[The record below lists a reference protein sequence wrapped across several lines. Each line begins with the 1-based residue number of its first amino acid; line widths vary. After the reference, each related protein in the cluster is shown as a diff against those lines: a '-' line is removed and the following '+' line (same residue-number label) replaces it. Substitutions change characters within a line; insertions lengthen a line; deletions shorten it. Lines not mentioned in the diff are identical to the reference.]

1 MLAADS
7 GSEVR
12 VLETTAPPSA
22 APASTVQSQTEKRHE
37 VVIVDGGIADWPEL
51 IADLPST
58 GNDRTL
64 DIALL
69 DPSRDGLQ
77 QITEILSQFND
88 LAAVH
93 LVSHGASGEI
103 VLGNRLI
110 DRQTLE
116 ENSDLLQR
124 WGQSLSADGD
134 LLLYGCQVGEGA
146 GGQSF
151 IAEWARLSGADVAAS
166 DDITGAADLGGD
178 WELEVTDGG
187 IETVGLAAVP
197 WHGQLAVDSATTTG
211 TTTLPST
218 PPTDPLPASGS
229 TTSVTSLKPPLA
241 FEQNVGQ
248 FDAGI
253 DYVARGGGY
262 SVLLT
267 GGDALINVGYGD
279 GSGHVVRVDM
289 LGSNT
294 ARQATAEGLQ
304 NGRSNYLIGNDESQ
318 WHTDVAN
325 YSAVR
330 YADVF
335 NGVDVRYYGTD
346 NQLEYDFIVA
356 AGADAHAIALKLD
369 GAQSVAVVDDGSLR
383 VTLDDAG
390 HSLSFKAP
398 VAYQI
403 DADGQRLAV
412 ASRYEIRAD
421 GSVGFALGAYD
432 TTRELVIDPVLSWD
446 TVLGGNGFNIT
457 TGATTDAA
465 GNVYLIC
472 QTSSTNLPAAGGAY
486 TTASTAP
493 DAFVLKLNSSG
504 ARVYSTYLA
513 GNGGDAPWGIT
524 VDSAGAAYV
533 VGQTTSTDL
542 PVPGA
547 YDNSVNGTDAFLIKL
562 NTTGSAV
569 TYGTYLGGSGTEV
582 AYSVA
587 VDNTG
592 KAWVVGYTTSTLSAG
607 PAIQFPQ
614 YLPID
619 TTVAGTEEGFI
630 ARFDTTLT
638 GSASRLFSSVFG
650 GNGSDILMSVTQDA
664 SGNAIIAG
672 YSSSTDWTTTAGAYD
687 TTQNGST
694 DGVVLRVSTG
704 YALTYSSYLG
714 GSGIDYAESVAVDAS
729 GYVYL
734 GGFTYSTQATFPITA
749 GAARA
754 TLSGTTD
761 SFAAKLDLG
770 VSGSGGLLWSTYG
783 GTGGSTTC
791 ITLDAS
797 GNVWLLTDTT
807 YAGAPATPNAA
818 DTTYNGGYDLAL
830 EAISPDGKRIGYLTY
845 LGSSNDELSSG
856 LAYANGSII
865 VAGHGANAANV
876 LAPTQTVGTPG
887 GTNDS
892 FVADYTLSTPVLDLD
907 ADNSSGATGT
917 GFNAAWSA
925 GGGAKAVADADA
937 TITDSGSTDLQ
948 WLTVQN
954 AGLADGASEV
964 LAANT
969 TGTSIAASY
978 NSATGTLTLSGWDTV
993 AHYQQVLRTI
1003 TYNNAASVPTGA
1015 SRVLTFTVSNG
1026 VNSAGATTNVQ
1037 FTNTAPVFSNLNG
1050 TPAYTENAAA
1060 VVLDA
1065 DVTIA
1070 DTQLTAANNF
1080 SGATL
1085 TLARN
1090 GGANA
1095 QDVFS
1100 ATGALSSIAAASGN
1114 VVVSGTPIGTYTNSG
1129 GTLVFTFNASA
1140 TNALVNSAM
1149 QAIAYANS
1157 SDAPPA
1163 SVAIRWLFND
1173 GNAGAQGLGGPTAVI
1188 GTRTVNITTVND
1200 APTFGNS
1207 GIVTTTIGTYTDT
1220 AYEAVVQPDG
1230 KILAVGESYS
1240 SDNELAFVRYNADG
1254 TLDTSFGGGDG
1265 KLTIA
1270 IGPNYYPRGAAM
1282 LADGKIVVA
1291 GGIYV
1296 GSAYQVALVRC
1307 NADGTLDT
1315 GFGGGDGIVTTS
1327 MGAISVSAQGLAIQS
1342 DGKIVVVG
1350 SALNGTTADVALL
1363 CYNADGTLDASFG
1376 GGDGIV
1382 TTAVD
1387 AHNYYGASVAMQ
1399 ADGKILVAGVT
1410 ADGSSS
1416 TFALLRYTA
1425 SGTLDASFGG
1435 GDGITTTSFPAG
1447 HSNASALIVQP
1458 NGKIIVTGTDGPAFA
1473 LARYTTDGAL
1483 DTSFG
1488 SGGTVTT
1495 VLNPVGCN
1503 ASAFDATLQA
1513 DGKIILAGYAAD
1525 SVTGLQSFAVVRYT
1539 ANGSLDT
1546 GFGRGDGI
1554 ALVAD
1559 GAGIDWLYSVTTQS
1573 DGKIVAAGFS
1583 SNYASSALALLRFN
1597 ANGTLDK
1604 NFGSTSTLGAAVSY
1618 TENGSAVV
1626 LESGA
1631 QIADPELSTADNFN
1645 GATLTL
1651 TRNGGANA
1659 QDVFSAS
1666 GTLGTLTQSGNLT
1679 VGGTT
1684 IGTVTTNSAG
1694 TLLLTFGAGAT
1705 NARVNSALQQ
1715 IAYSNTSDA
1724 PPTSVQID
1732 WTFNDGNSGAQG
1744 TGGALAATGGTT
1756 IAITAVNDAPTI
1768 AYGEGEKTFV
1778 EGGGAI
1784 IIDATATVSDAD
1796 SANFAG
1802 GHLLVD
1808 IPTNGWIYDRIAVRN
1823 EGMGAGQVGVSGAN
1837 VYYGGVA
1844 IGTWSGSGAPLD
1856 VAFNANADL
1865 AAAQAVMRNISF
1877 DAAEDTF
1884 SPART
1889 LRMRLSDGD
1898 GGDAVA
1904 ITKTIRIQ
1912 NDRDLWVT
1920 TESDTADGDTS
1931 SITALLANL
1940 GADGQISLR
1949 EALLATNNTPNSG
1962 IDADRIYFNLAGLS
1976 AHTIKLTSAL
1986 PTISDKVTI
1995 DGTTDDSYNA
2005 VSGQLAIALDG
2016 NSLATDGLVL
2026 ADGSDGST
2034 IRGLVI
2040 GNFTGDGI
2048 EIQAG
2053 AEGNTIAG
2061 NYIGSLDA
2069 AGTATGSGMG
2079 GAGIHVQSRNNLIGG
2094 TTAADRNVI
2103 AGNTGYGI
2111 WLADAAN
2118 TVRGNYVGLAA
2129 DGLTALGN
2137 SSHGIAISA
2146 SNSVIGGSSAYGNVI
2161 SANAGHGIAILGG
2174 NSNTVAGNI
2183 VGLDATGTVKRGN
2196 TGDGVSIRAGSH
2208 DNLIGGSTPEARNI
2222 LSGNERGVLII
2233 DASIDNTVAGNYIGV
2248 DISGELALGNNLAGI
2263 EISGSTNN
2271 TIGGPTAAW
2280 RNVISGNANYGV
2292 KIVSGADGTVVR
2304 NNYIGTDDDGLQA
2317 VANTDK
2323 GIQIMGSAGV
2333 VIGGVGRGNLISG
2346 NSSEGIS
2353 LNFGTTGAIVQGNL
2367 IGTDATGAAALANGG
2382 GILIGNA
2389 SHDNTIGGTAA
2400 GAGNTISGNIGVA
2413 IWVDSSNGTLIQ
2425 GNRFGTT
2432 ADGSAVLA
2440 NGSSHIMLYAAG
2452 SSVIGGATAEA
2463 GNLFAGSPGAA
2474 IWLAD
2479 AGATGNEIT
2488 GNTIGTDAS
2497 LTQNWGNAIG
2507 VRFTGP
2513 AHDNMVRNNVI
2524 AHSAYN
2530 AILTNPDTGSGNAFL
2545 GNRIYGSGE
2554 IGIDLDA
2561 EGVTL
2566 NDPAINL
2573 DGDSGAN
2580 DLQNF
2585 PVLYTAATTGSTLA
2599 VKGAI
2604 DSTANTTF
2612 RLEFFNNPL
2621 GSEDATGYGEG
2632 KIFLFAV
2639 DVTTDASGHADFD
2652 LAPQAA
2658 TVAVGDRISATAT
2671 VNLGS
2676 GVYGS
2681 TSEFSMNLPATS
2693 SNTAPVITVPGAQSV
2708 DEDAALT
2715 LSGISVADADGNLSG
2730 VQLTVGNGTLT
2741 VDLAG
2746 GASIAAGTNGSAT
2759 LTLAGTQA
2767 QINTAL
2773 GTLRYQ
2779 GNANY
2784 SGGDTLTVIATDSN
2798 AASDTDTVAL
2808 TVNPV
2813 NDAPV
2818 RTAGTV
2824 ANLTVLED
2832 SGFTSLGF
2840 GSVAYSPGGGA
2851 DESGQTLTYSVT
2863 ALPSGLGKV
2872 YLADGTTLVDTTSS
2886 YTLSDIRGMQ
2896 FKPST
2901 DATGISAFQYN
2912 VTDSGG
2918 TANGGSNG
2926 ISEFVWITVTA
2937 VNDAPVVAT
2946 TGTTLVYTENASATI
2961 IDPSLTLTDVDSANL
2976 SGASITI
2983 SANYTVGQDALAF
2996 TNQLGITGSWDAGT
3010 GVLTLSGTTS
3020 KANYQTALR
3029 SITYVNSSDAP
3040 NTATRTIAF
3049 VVNDGA
3055 LDSAAATRNV
3065 SITAVNDAP
3074 LLADTAPS
3082 ITVTEDAANPSG
3094 AVGSL
3099 VSAFTG
3105 GISDADSGALK
3116 GIAIIASNET
3126 HGTWYY
3132 STNGGTHWST
3142 VSTVSAAQSLLLA
3155 DDGNTRL
3162 YFKPAAD
3169 YNGMLSSALTLRAW
3183 DRSSGSAGSK
3193 VDTSSNGT
3201 STPYSSA
3208 TDVID
3213 ATVTAVNDAPTFNSG
3228 KVTTAIGTGND
3239 SGTSTLVQPDGKVLV
3254 AGYALVDSTYNFA
3267 LLRYNTDGTLDT
3279 SFGSGG
3285 KVTTAIGAS
3294 SDSGNSVAIQTDG
3307 KILVAGNTWNG
3318 NSNDFGLV
3326 RYNTDG
3332 SLDTSF
3338 GTGGKV
3344 TTAVGAGDDFA
3355 SSVYVQTDGKIVVA
3369 GTTVISGN
3377 YDFALVR
3384 YNANGSLDASFGT
3397 GGKVSTAVGASF
3409 DFAMS
3414 VTVQS
3419 DGKVLV
3425 AGWTMAAG
3433 NNDVAL
3439 VRYNANGSLDASF
3452 GTGGKVSTAIGS
3464 GTDIGQSVTV
3474 QPDGKILV
3482 AGYTSNGSN
3491 NDFALLR
3498 YNANGSLDTGFGT
3511 GGKVTTAIG
3520 SGEDVC
3526 NSLTLQ
3532 SDGKILLVGHA
3543 SNGSNNDVALV
3554 RYNADGSL
3562 DSGFGAGG
3570 KVITTIGASDDDGT
3584 SVIVLPDG
3592 RIVVTG
3598 TTWNGNDNDV
3608 ALLRY
3613 HANGT
3618 LDTSFGAVNTLDGA
3632 PAYTENG
3639 AAVVLDANVA
3649 IFDAELS
3656 PTQFNGATLTLARN
3670 GGASSQDVFSASGTL
3685 AALTQGGNLTV
3696 GGTTIGTVTTN
3707 SGGTLLLTFNASASN
3722 ALVNSAMQQIAYSN
3736 TSDSPPASVQINWTF
3751 SDGNTGAQGSGGAL
3765 TATGSTTVAIIATN
3779 DAPSFGLGDGSLTT
3793 APGSDHDIGRSVTV
3807 QSDGKILVA
3816 GYSYN
3821 GSNNDFALVRYNTDG
3836 SLDTSFSNDG
3846 MLTTAIGSGD
3856 DIGYS
3861 VTVQPNGKILVAGYS
3876 HNGSNMDFAL
3886 VRYNA
3891 DGSLDTSF
3899 SNDGMLTTAV
3909 GTGNDYAYSVVLQP
3923 DGKILVAG
3931 EGIVANRDFALVRY
3945 NADGSLD
3952 TSFSGDGMLTTA
3964 IGPSY
3969 DVGYSV
3975 ALQPDGKILVAGFRL
3990 NGDQDFAV
3998 VRYNADGSLDTSFS
4012 GDGMLTTAIGPGYDT
4027 AYSLAIQP
4035 DGKILVGG
4043 QAYNGANMDFA
4054 LARYNADGSLD
4065 TSFSNDGMLLTAIGS
4080 STDIGYS
4087 VTIQPDGKILV
4098 AGESFNGSK
4107 HNFALVRYNSD
4118 GSLDTSFSGDG
4129 MLTTAVGAGNDYAYS
4144 VAVQL
4149 DGKILVTGSS
4159 NNGTNDDFAL
4169 VRYNTDG
4176 SLDTRFALTSTL
4188 DNTPSLTE
4196 NGAAIVLDNNV
4207 QIFDAELSVANDFN
4221 GATLTL
4227 ARNGGAD
4234 AQDVFS
4240 ASGTLAALT
4249 QGGNLTVGGTTI
4261 GTVTTNS
4268 GGTLVLTFNASATN
4282 ALVNSAMRQIAYS
4295 NSSDTPP
4302 ASAQIDWT
4310 FSDGNSG
4317 AQGTGGAL
4325 SATGSTA
4332 VTITATNDAPVL
4344 ADTVLSIN
4352 QTEDDAVPV
4361 GATGTLVSSLVG
4373 GISDAD
4379 GGALKGIAVT
4389 AAVQTNGTWYYTTTG
4404 GSFWYA
4410 LGTPDATSSR
4420 LLAADADTRLYF
4432 KPAANV
4438 NGTQSGVLTLRAWDR
4453 TTGSNGSTADTSSN
4467 GGSTAFS
4474 SASDT
4479 VDVNIASVND
4489 APAYG
4494 VGTGIVTT
4502 ALSSGNDGA
4511 TAVALQ
4517 NDGKIVTVGY
4527 VGSGGG
4533 NNDSVVLRYNTNGS
4547 LDLSF
4552 SNDGRLITAL
4562 SATDDYATAV
4572 AIQADGKILVAGC
4585 AQIGGHYDFTL
4596 TRYNTDGTLDL
4607 TFGGGNGFVTTNFGG
4622 ADDKA
4627 SAMRI
4632 QDDGKI
4638 VVVGTATIGGRTV
4651 FGLVRYNADGSLDN
4665 TFSGDG
4671 KQTTTFG
4678 TGDEKAYGVTLQTDG
4693 KIVVTGSSTTSG
4705 SDYVIAVSRYNTD
4718 GSLDTSFSG
4727 DGKLLAWVW
4736 GTREAGKDVAVQAD
4750 GKIVVVSVGW
4760 VGAGN
4765 AMVVLR
4771 FNTNGTLDT
4780 SFNGSGTRIGTLS
4793 STEDG
4798 GVSVAIQPDGKILV
4812 GDYSTNVSGKRTFA
4826 ILRYNTDSTLDT
4838 SFSGTGGVKTTIG
4851 NGDSL
4856 PSRMALQPDGRIVL
4870 VGYTTDNSGYQDVAM
4885 VRYNSN
4891 GTLDTSFASSTLD
4904 EAPSYTES
4912 GGAVVLDSNVQIYD
4926 VELTAANNFNGAT
4939 LTLARNGG
4947 ANAQD
4952 VFSASGTLAALTQGG
4967 NLTVGGTTIGTV
4979 TTNSGGTLL
4988 LTFNASATNTLV
5000 NSAMQQIAYSNSSDT
5015 PPASAQIDW
5024 TFADGNSGAQGTGGA
5039 LSASGSTTMTITATN
5054 DQPVFTSLDGA
5065 PTYTENGSAVVL
5077 DNNVTLSDAELT
5089 AANNFSGA
5097 TLTLA
5102 RNGGANSQDVF
5113 SASGTL
5119 AALTQG
5125 GNLTV
5130 GGTTIG

>member
-1 MLAADS
+1 MNARLPFRKRPIVEELEPRLLYSADLSPLHMLAADS

-3142 VSTVSAAQSLLLA
+3142 VGTVSVAQSLLLA

-3162 YFKPAAD
+3162 YFKPVAD
-3169 YNGMLSSALTLRAW
+3169 YNGTASGALTLRAW
-3183 DRSSGSAGSK
+3183 DQSSGSTGTK
-3193 VDTSSNGT
+3193 VDTSGNGT
-3201 STPYSSA
+3201 TTPYSSA

-3397 GGKVSTAVGASF
+3397 GG
-3409 DFAMS
+3409 
-3414 VTVQS
+3414 
-3419 DGKVLV
+3419 
-3425 AGWTMAAG
+3425 
-3433 NNDVAL
+3433 
-3439 VRYNANGSLDASF
+3439 
-3452 GTGGKVSTAIGS
+3452 
-3464 GTDIGQSVTV
+3464 
-3474 QPDGKILV
+3474 
-3482 AGYTSNGSN
+3482 
-3491 NDFALLR
+3491 
-3498 YNANGSLDTGFGT
+3498 
-3511 GGKVTTAIG
+3511 
-3520 SGEDVC
+3520 
-3526 NSLTLQ
+3526 
-3532 SDGKILLVGHA
+3532 
-3543 SNGSNNDVALV
+3543 
-3554 RYNADGSL
+3554 
-3562 DSGFGAGG
+3562 
-3570 KVITTIGASDDDGT
+3570 
-3584 SVIVLPDG
+3584 
-3592 RIVVTG
+3592 
-3598 TTWNGNDNDV
+3598 
-3608 ALLRY
+3608 
-3613 HANGT
+3613 
-3618 LDTSFGAVNTLDGA
+3618 
-3632 PAYTENG
+3632 
-3639 AAVVLDANVA
+3639 
-3649 IFDAELS
+3649 
-3656 PTQFNGATLTLARN
+3656 
-3670 GGASSQDVFSASGTL
+3670 
-3685 AALTQGGNLTV
+3685 
-3696 GGTTIGTVTTN
+3696 
-3707 SGGTLLLTFNASASN
+3707 
-3722 ALVNSAMQQIAYSN
+3722 
-3736 TSDSPPASVQINWTF
+3736 
-3751 SDGNTGAQGSGGAL
+3751 
-3765 TATGSTTVAIIATN
+3765 
-3779 DAPSFGLGDGSLTT
+3779 
-3793 APGSDHDIGRSVTV
+3793 
-3807 QSDGKILVA
+3807 
-3816 GYSYN
+3816 
-3821 GSNNDFALVRYNTDG
+3821 
-3836 SLDTSFSNDG
+3836 
-3846 MLTTAIGSGD
+3846 
-3856 DIGYS
+3856 
-3861 VTVQPNGKILVAGYS
+3861 
-3876 HNGSNMDFAL
+3876 
-3886 VRYNA
+3886 
-3891 DGSLDTSF
+3891 
-3899 SNDGMLTTAV
+3899 
-3909 GTGNDYAYSVVLQP
+3909 
-3923 DGKILVAG
+3923 
-3931 EGIVANRDFALVRY
+3931 
-3945 NADGSLD
+3945 
-3952 TSFSGDGMLTTA
+3952 
-3964 IGPSY
+3964 
-3969 DVGYSV
+3969 
-3975 ALQPDGKILVAGFRL
+3975 
-3990 NGDQDFAV
+3990 
-3998 VRYNADGSLDTSFS
+3998 
-4012 GDGMLTTAIGPGYDT
+4012 
-4027 AYSLAIQP
+4027 
-4035 DGKILVGG
+4035 
-4043 QAYNGANMDFA
+4043 
-4054 LARYNADGSLD
+4054 
-4065 TSFSNDGMLLTAIGS
+4065 
-4080 STDIGYS
+4080 
-4087 VTIQPDGKILV
+4087 
-4098 AGESFNGSK
+4098 
-4107 HNFALVRYNSD
+4107 
-4118 GSLDTSFSGDG
+4118 
-4129 MLTTAVGAGNDYAYS
+4129 
-4144 VAVQL
+4144 
-4149 DGKILVTGSS
+4149 
-4159 NNGTNDDFAL
+4159 
-4169 VRYNTDG
+4169 
-4176 SLDTRFALTSTL
+4176 
-4188 DNTPSLTE
+4188 
-4196 NGAAIVLDNNV
+4196 
-4207 QIFDAELSVANDFN
+4207 
-4221 GATLTL
+4221 
-4227 ARNGGAD
+4227 
-4234 AQDVFS
+4234 
-4240 ASGTLAALT
+4240 
-4249 QGGNLTVGGTTI
+4249 
-4261 GTVTTNS
+4261 
-4268 GGTLVLTFNASATN
+4268 
-4282 ALVNSAMRQIAYS
+4282 
-4295 NSSDTPP
+4295 
-4302 ASAQIDWT
+4302 
-4310 FSDGNSG
+4310 
-4317 AQGTGGAL
+4317 
-4325 SATGSTA
+4325 
-4332 VTITATNDAPVL
+4332 
-4344 ADTVLSIN
+4344 
-4352 QTEDDAVPV
+4352 
-4361 GATGTLVSSLVG
+4361 
-4373 GISDAD
+4373 
-4379 GGALKGIAVT
+4379 
-4389 AAVQTNGTWYYTTTG
+4389 
-4404 GSFWYA
+4404 
-4410 LGTPDATSSR
+4410 
-4420 LLAADADTRLYF
+4420 
-4432 KPAANV
+4432 
-4438 NGTQSGVLTLRAWDR
+4438 
-4453 TTGSNGSTADTSSN
+4453 
-4467 GGSTAFS
+4467 
-4474 SASDT
+4474 
-4479 VDVNIASVND
+4479 
-4489 APAYG
+4489 
-4494 VGTGIVTT
+4494 
-4502 ALSSGNDGA
+4502 
-4511 TAVALQ
+4511 
-4517 NDGKIVTVGY
+4517 
-4527 VGSGGG
+4527 
-4533 NNDSVVLRYNTNGS
+4533 
-4547 LDLSF
+4547 
-4552 SNDGRLITAL
+4552 
-4562 SATDDYATAV
+4562 
-4572 AIQADGKILVAGC
+4572 
-4585 AQIGGHYDFTL
+4585 
-4596 TRYNTDGTLDL
+4596 
-4607 TFGGGNGFVTTNFGG
+4607 
-4622 ADDKA
+4622 
-4627 SAMRI
+4627 
-4632 QDDGKI
+4632 
-4638 VVVGTATIGGRTV
+4638 
-4651 FGLVRYNADGSLDN
+4651 
-4665 TFSGDG
+4665 
-4671 KQTTTFG
+4671 
-4678 TGDEKAYGVTLQTDG
+4678 
-4693 KIVVTGSSTTSG
+4693 
-4705 SDYVIAVSRYNTD
+4705 
-4718 GSLDTSFSG
+4718 
-4727 DGKLLAWVW
+4727 
-4736 GTREAGKDVAVQAD
+4736 
-4750 GKIVVVSVGW
+4750 
-4760 VGAGN
+4760 
-4765 AMVVLR
+4765 
-4771 FNTNGTLDT
+4771 
-4780 SFNGSGTRIGTLS
+4780 
-4793 STEDG
+4793 
-4798 GVSVAIQPDGKILV
+4798 
-4812 GDYSTNVSGKRTFA
+4812 
-4826 ILRYNTDSTLDT
+4826 
-4838 SFSGTGGVKTTIG
+4838 
-4851 NGDSL
+4851 
-4856 PSRMALQPDGRIVL
+4856 
-4870 VGYTTDNSGYQDVAM
+4870 
-4885 VRYNSN
+4885 
-4891 GTLDTSFASSTLD
+4891 
-4904 EAPSYTES
+4904 
-4912 GGAVVLDSNVQIYD
+4912 
-4926 VELTAANNFNGAT
+4926 
-4939 LTLARNGG
+4939 
-4947 ANAQD
+4947 
-4952 VFSASGTLAALTQGG
+4952 
-4967 NLTVGGTTIGTV
+4967 
-4979 TTNSGGTLL
+4979 
-4988 LTFNASATNTLV
+4988 
-5000 NSAMQQIAYSNSSDT
+5000 
-5015 PPASAQIDW
+5015 
-5024 TFADGNSGAQGTGGA
+5024 
-5039 LSASGSTTMTITATN
+5039 
-5054 DQPVFTSLDGA
+5054 
-5065 PTYTENGSAVVL
+5065 
-5077 DNNVTLSDAELT
+5077 
-5089 AANNFSGA
+5089 
-5097 TLTLA
+5097 
-5102 RNGGANSQDVF
+5102 
-5113 SASGTL
+5113 
-5119 AALTQG
+5119 
-5125 GNLTV
+5125 
-5130 GGTTIG
+5130 